1 MLTYNVMLQ
10 VYSKVTQ
17 LHIHTFFFRFF
28 SLMKVKSLSRVR
40 LFVTPWTEAH
50 QAPRYMGF
58 SRQEYSSVLPFPSP
72 GDLPDPEIEPR
83 SPALQADALTS
94 EPPRKPLFPYQIR
107 SDQSLSRVWLFVT
120 PWTEAHQAPLFM
132 EFSRREY
139 CSGLPLPPPGDL
151 PNPGIK
157 LTSPAAPALQ
167 VESLPLSHWGS
178 P

>member
-1 MLTYNVMLQ
+1 MLQ

-83 SPALQADALTS
+83 SPALQAILYHLSHQGSLDSIPERTRSFRCGANEAFLKILIYSTALG
-94 EPPRKPLFPYQIR
+94 
-107 SDQSLSRVWLFVT
+107 LSRGMWI
-120 PWTEAHQAPLFM
+120 
-132 EFSRREY
+132 FS
-139 CSGLPLPPPGDL
+139 CSIWDL
-151 PNPGIK
+151 VP
-157 LTSPAAPALQ
+157 
-167 VESLPLSHWGS
+167 
-178 P
+178 